1 MNASEQPVR
10 LRVSPLV
17 YLAAICAGVLLLTMV
32 GLLVAQLAVL
42 KDSRA
47 HIQAQDHKIAT
58 LQGEGRQALK
68 DARPAIDQ
76 VEPLLRRA
84 RSLLTPAGQS
94 FDSLTEA
101 ADAVPRLAA
110 GADVLLAESIPLLQ
124 ALNASDAPAAIHATG
139 HLALALTENHR
150 AIRAI
155 DATNRVLASIESESL
170 IPRSSRALTRF
181 EELLVDIAQIQRRT
195 LRTQKLS
202 LRTQRRQV
210 NLTFE
215 SVRIQRELLEH
226 TRSID
231 RKTPPLS
238 PTAAPTPPVTPA
250 AP

>member
-1 MNASEQPVR
+1 MDASAQPVR
-10 LRVSPLV
+10 LRVSPLA
-17 YLAAICAGVLLLTMV
+17 YLAGIVAAVLLVTMV

-42 KDSRA
+42 KDSRE
-47 HIQAQDHKIAT
+47 HIEAQDHKIAT
-58 LQGEGRQALK
+58 LQGEGEQALK
-68 DARPAIDQ
+68 DARPAIEQ

-84 RSLLTPAGQS
+84 RGLLTPAGES

-101 ADAVPRLAA
+101 ADTVPRLAA
-110 GADVLLAESIPLLQ
+110 GADVLLSESIPLIQ
-124 ALNASDAPAAIHATG
+124 ALNVSDAPAAIHATG
-139 HLALALTENHR
+139 HLARSLTENDR
-150 AIRAI
+150 AVRAI
-155 DATNRVLASIESESL
+155 DATNRVLASIEDEQL
-170 IPRSSRALTRF
+170 VPRSSRALTRF
-181 EELLVDIAQIQRRT
+181 EELLGDIAQIQRRT

-238 PTAAPTPPVTPA
+238 PTAAPTTPVTPA

>member
-1 MNASEQPVR
+1 MDSAEPSVR
-10 LRVSPLV
+10 LRLSPLG
-17 YLAAICAGVLLLTMV
+17 YLAAIGAAVLLLTMV
-32 GLLVAQLAVL
+32 GLLIAQLAIL
-42 KDSRA
+42 SDSRE

-58 LQGEGRQALK
+58 LQGEGEKAARE
-68 DARPAIDQ
+68 ARPALEQ

-84 RSLLTPAGQS
+84 RTLLTPAGAS
-94 FDSLTEA
+94 FESVTEA

-110 GADVLLAESIPLLQ
+110 GADVLLTEAIPLLQ
-124 ALNASDAPAAIHATG
+124 ALNATDAPGAIAATG
-139 HLALALTENHR
+139 HLARALGENDR
-150 AIRAI
+150 AVRAL
-155 DATNRVLASIESESL
+155 DATNRVLAAVESEDL

-181 EELLVDIAQIQRRT
+181 EDLLVDIAQIQRRT

-215 SVRIQRELLEH
+215 SIRIQRELLEH

-238 PTAAPTPPVTPA
+238 AATPPAPPVTPA